1 MSLKEQFRQIALA
14 NQLLDSDQVE
24 LAWDF
29 YMFEGRKR
37 HPADVAVS
45 LGFLAE
51 DRAHLLRDQ
60 INASQSQ
67 MKARRAEQRAAEP
80 PASRVGRAPSPPG
93 TRGRAVEAAPASRV
107 GRPPAAAGLARAQQA
122 AAARSTSSMQELVR
136 MAIEAQASDLYVH
149 SDVVPFV
156 RVSAEI
162 KDLDA
167 PKMDAQHLR
176 DEVQDLLSPQ
186 QWEALNQ
193 QGEVNLCL
201 TFEGGYR
208 LRLNVFQASH
218 GVCASMR
225 LVAPTARNLRQLN
238 LPQSA
243 AALMNHHQGL
253 VVLAGPASSGKSA
266 TLSALLMYLSAMRS
280 LHIVT
285 IEDPIE
291 FVYPPG
297 RSTITQRN
305 VGLHTRS
312 YHTALKAA
320 LREDPDVIV
329 IGEMQDVETIR
340 IALEAAETGHLV
352 IGTMHA
358 WNVEG
363 ALSRLMDAFGEEE
376 EQMRGLI
383 ADAVRGLLVQQL
395 VRTTRGDLY
404 PVVELAFNNAAIAH
418 CIRKRKLHQIQSL
431 MHSGKGQKMLTLE
444 DSLAELR
451 QRRLVSARDEARL
464 LAELRRLSD

>member
-1 MSLKEQFRQIALA
+1 LSLKEQFRQVALTH
-14 NQLLDSDQVE
+14 QLLDADQVE

-45 LGFLAE
+45 LGFLAQ

-60 INASQSQ
+60 VNASQSQ
-67 MKARRAEQRAAEP
+67 MRARRAEEREVARASP
-80 PASRVGRAPSPPG
+80 KASPS
-93 TRGRAVEAAPASRV
+93 AAP
-107 GRPPAAAGLARAQQA
+107 RPPTRAQPRVRRSSPTGERPATPGLARAQQA
-122 AAARSTSSMQELVR
+122 AAARSSGSLQELVR
-136 MAIEAQASDLYVH
+136 QAIKAEASDLYLH
-149 SDVVPFV
+149 SGTVPFV
-156 RVSAEI
+156 RASAQI
-162 KDLDA
+162 KELDA
-167 PKMDAQHLR
+167 PALEGLQLK
-176 DEVQDLLSPQ
+176 DELQELLSPQ
-186 QWEALNQ
+186 QWETLLQ

-225 LVAPTARNLRQLN
+225 LVPPQARNLRQLN

-253 VVLAGPASSGKSA
+253 VLVAGPASSGKSA

-280 LHIVT
+280 LHIIT

-291 FVYPPG
+291 MVYEPQ

-395 VRTTRGDLY
+395 VRTTRGELF
-404 PVVELAFNNAAIAH
+404 PVVELAFNNSAIAH

-431 MHSGKGQKMLTLE
+431 MHSGKGQKMITLE
-444 DSLAELR
+444 DSLRELR
-451 QRRLVSARDEARL
+451 QRRMLSARDEARL